1 MLTYAWAL
9 LSVSIGFLR
18 PQSLGKFR
26 PRSVFVGNKLSDAA
40 YKTPMNATKE
50 SLIAEI
56 EKRVSDKIL
65 EQSNADLLIKL
76 IKNADSLDEAINI
89 AALGTTYKRTGLHFD
104 KRLEKMSYTIKYF
117 KKNERL
123 SFHTDDNKPT
133 HKLIIGDNYE
143 ALQNL
148 LIQYKGLVDVIYI
161 DPPYGKDSMGEFAKT
176 NYHNAITRDNLL
188 SMLYPRLL
196 LAKQL
201 LSDSGVIFCSIDDKN
216 QAYVK
221 CLFDEVMGEG
231 NFVDCLHWKKKKQP
245 SFLAKHTAKQM
256 EYVLVYAK
264 KWDLLGKLSLETIS
278 DETKKVTNLTN
289 QNSIRHFKSGVRVK
303 RGDKGIIRKGI
314 YTIKTTTVEYLDD
327 VQYENGLTLNE
338 VDVKAKFSVSQD
350 KIDKYISQ
358 DLLFI
363 TAKYGLRRDVSEEEK
378 DKAKAITDL
387 LDDWGDNQ
395 DSEKELKDIF
405 GAKVFQYSK
414 PTKLIANLIKS
425 TMKEDAIILDFF
437 AGSGTTGHAVL
448 ELNMQD
454 EKESDLLNEQQIEG
468 DRLFILCQLNEDLD
482 EALKTADNNSKTIIE
497 NQISICDKYKRPHE
511 LTEITVERLR
521 RIMTGKC
528 HDGSKDFEWI
538 KKRKNKPYG
547 GNLDV
552 YEIESVAD
560 FEWTKGKTPFDVI
573 DETLYGKEKFATI
586 KEKIEWVCSNF
597 DKTQK
602 YLEQVKTEE

>member
-1 MLTYAWAL
+1 MSNLKDEL
-9 LSVSIGFLR
+9 C
-18 PQSLGKFR
+18 
-26 PRSVFVGNKLSDAA
+26 
-40 YKTPMNATKE
+40 
-50 SLIAEI
+50 AELDR
-56 EKRVSDKIL
+56 RVTDKIL
-65 EQSNADLLIKL
+65 EPTNAELLKKLIANAD
-76 IKNADSLDEAINI
+76 NDSEAIMI
-89 AALGTTYKRTGLHFD
+89 AELGTTYKRTGLHFD
-104 KRLEKMSYTIKYF
+104 KRLGNMTNSIRYF
-117 KKNERL
+117 RKNERL
-123 SFHTDDNKPT
+123 SFHTDDGKPT

-148 LIQYKGLVDVIYI
+148 LIQYKGKIDVIYI

-176 NYHNAITRDNLL
+176 NYQNAITRDNLL
-188 SMLYPRLL
+188 SMLYPRLI

-231 NFVDCLHWKKKKQP
+231 NFVDCLHWRKKKQP

-256 EYVLVYAK
+256 EYVLVYAN
-264 KWDLLGKLSLETIS
+264 KWDLLGKLSLETLS
-278 DETKKVTNLTN
+278 DATKKVTNYTN
-289 QNSIRHFKSGVRVK
+289 QISIRHFKSGVRVK
-303 RGDKGIIRKGI
+303 CGEKGIIRKGI

-405 GAKVFQYSK
+405 GVKVFEYSK
-414 PTKLIANLIKS
+414 PTKLIANLVKS

-454 EKESDLLNEQQIEG
+454 AKDGDLLNEQQIEG

-482 EALKTADNNSKTIIE
+482 EALKSADNNSKPIIE

-521 RIMTGKC
+521 RIMTGEC
-528 HDGSKDFEWI
+528 YDGNKDFEWI
-538 KKRKNKPYG
+538 KKNKAYG

-552 YEIESVAD
+552 YEIDSVAN
-560 FEWTKGKTPFDVI
+560 FETTEGKTPFDVI
-573 DETLYGKEKFATI
+573 DETLYGQEKFE
-586 KEKIEWVCSNF
+586 KLQKKIEWVCGNF
-597 DKTQK
+597 NNTQK
-602 YLEQVKTEE
+602 TLEE